1 MLRLHYHK
9 DKSSAIESISFNK
22 ICSVY
27 CSFEED
33 YDLKFLSILLHI
45 CFKHSVF
52 SLSCFSHIF
61 TSPDIYMQREGKEV
75 VEAVSSTKRNLT
87 LQLLVLCLI
96 RIPALMKQFWEM
108 LTTHQALDPDP
119 STFSESPIRQGVMG
133 RQQSPCIKRTQI
145 RRIPA
150 AGATCSFP
158 GIIFLN
164 FIAFQKRWREK
175 GIATWTNYG
184 EWDKG
189 SVSSIANCM
198 KAHLAERC
206 GGFFHTLERWK
217 VLLTW

>member
-1 MLRLHYHK
+1 M
-9 DKSSAIESISFNK
+9 
-22 ICSVY
+22 
-27 CSFEED
+27 
-33 YDLKFLSILLHI
+33 LSILLFRGRLW
-45 CFKHSVF
+45 FKIPQYIAPYLF
-52 SLSCFSHIF
+52 QALCIF
-61 TSPDIYMQREGKEV
+61 VVMLQPYLHESRHLHAKRREGGCGGRFINKKKPDTTAASTV
-75 VEAVSSTKRNLT
+75 PDTHTSSYETVLRN
-87 LQLLVLCLI
+87 VNNSSSSGS
-96 RIPALMKQFWEM
+96 RPFN
-108 LTTHQALDPDP
+108 
-119 STFSESPIRQGVMG
+119 FSESPIRQGVMG

-150 AGATCSFP
+150 ADATCSFP

-164 FIAFQKRWREK
+164 FIGFQKRWREK

-184 EWDKG
+184 EWGKG